1 MRRAIPTELTVVTAQ
16 SVARAHNMEMNL
28 TASLSYPLDKQ
39 GIATKATIYANLQ
52 RAPLVEHAV
61 KNGEGVLSVDG
72 PLVVATGKHTG
83 RSAKDKFIVRDAET
97 ENTVWWGKTN
107 AAMTPEH
114 FAALKADFLAA
125 VADKD
130 KLYVADLF
138 GGSQAEHRVNVRVIN
153 ELAWHSQFIRTLLVR
168 PTDAELEGFVPEY
181 TIIDLPSF
189 RADPARHGTRS
200 ETVIAV
206 NFTEKLILIG
216 GTSYAGEMKKS
227 VFGILNYLL
236 PVKGVMPMHCSANIG
251 PDGKTA
257 VFFGLSGTGKTTLSA
272 DASRTLIGD
281 DEHGWSDTAVFNFEG
296 GCYAKMIRLS
306 AEAEPEIF
314 ATTKRFGTV
323 LENVVIDPVTREID
337 LDDPSLAENSRG
349 SYPIDFIPNA
359 SEENLGPVPANLI
372 FLTADAYGVLPPIA
386 RLTPDQAMYHFL
398 SGYTARVAGTE
409 IGVTEPEATF
419 STCFGAPFMPRHPS
433 VYGNL
438 LKERIAKGGVKC
450 WLVNTGWSGGLA
462 TMEGIKRMPI
472 KATRALLNAALDG
485 SLNDAEFRE
494 DPNFGFEVPVAVDG
508 VDSKLLDPRGAW
520 ADGAAYDKTAQEL
533 VRKFIENFA
542 QFEDHV
548 DESVRKA
555 APIAV

>member
-1 MRRAIPTELTVVTAQ
+1 M
-16 SVARAHNMEMNL
+16 
-28 TASLSYPLDKQ
+28 TASLSVPLSAQ
-39 GIATKATIYANLQ
+39 GIQSGAELFANLGTS
-52 RAPLVEHAV
+52 ALVEHAV
-61 KNGEGVLSVDG
+61 ANGEGKLARHG
-72 PLVVATGKHTG
+72 ALVVETGAHTG

-97 ENTVWWGKTN
+97 ESTVHWGKVN
-107 AAMTPEH
+107 VPMTPEH
-114 FAALKADFLAA
+114 FAALKADFLEALGG
-125 VADKD
+125 KD

-138 GGSQAEHRVNVRVIN
+138 GGSQPEYRVNVRVIN
-153 ELAWHSQFIRTLLVR
+153 ELAWHNLFIRTLLVR
-168 PTDAELEGFVPEY
+168 PTAQELEGFAPEY

-189 RADPARHGTRS
+189 RADPERHGCRS
-200 ETVIAV
+200 ETVVAV

-216 GTSYAGEMKKS
+216 GTAYAGEMKKS

-236 PVKGVMPMHCSANIG
+236 PPQGVMPMHCSANIG

-314 ATTKRFGTV
+314 ATTRMFGSV
-323 LENVVIDPVTREID
+323 LENVVMDPETRE
-337 LDDPSLAENSRG
+337 LDFDDATLAENSRG
-349 SYPIDFIPNA
+349 AYPIEFIPNS
-359 SEENLGPVPANLI
+359 SEKNLGPVPANVVM
-372 FLTADAYGVLPPIA
+372 LTADAFGVLPPIA

-398 SGYTARVAGTE
+398 SGYTAKVAGTE

-438 LKERIAKGGVKC
+438 LKERIAKGGVQC
-450 WLVNTGWSGGLA
+450 WLLNTGWTGGKYGA
-462 TMEGIKRMPI
+462 GIRMPI

-485 SLNDAEFRE
+485 SLNNAEFRK
-494 DPNFGFEVPVAVDG
+494 DPNFGFDVPVAVEG
-508 VDSKLLDPRGAW
+508 VDSAILDPRSTW
-520 ADGAAYDKTAQEL
+520 ADKDEYDAAAAKL
-533 VRKFIENFA
+533 VQLFVDNFA
-542 QFEDHV
+542 AFEAHV
-548 DESVRKA
+548 DESVRQA
-555 APIAV
+555 APAA

>member
-1 MRRAIPTELTVVTAQ
+1 VRPQ
-16 SVARAHNMEMNL
+16 SSFGLA
-28 TASLSYPLDKQ
+28 DQ
-39 GIATKATIYANLQ
+39 GIDTNATVKWNLLT
-52 RAPLVEHAV
+52 APLVEEAV
-61 KNGEGVLSVDG
+61 RNGEGILAKDG
-72 PLVVATGKHTG
+72 PLVVKTGKHTG
-83 RSAKDKFIVRDAET
+83 RSASDKFIVRDAET
-97 ENTVWWGKTN
+97 EETVWWGKTN
-107 AAMTPEH
+107 VPMTQEH
-114 FAALKADFLAA
+114 FANLKDDFFAAL
-125 VADKD
+125 ADKQQ
-130 KLYVADLF
+130 LYVADLF
-138 GGSQAEHRVNVRVIN
+138 GGSQPEHRVNVRVVN
-153 ELAWHSQFIRTLLVR
+153 EFAWHNLFIRTLLVR
-168 PTDAELEGFVPEY
+168 PEASELGDFRPEY

-189 RADPARHGTRS
+189 KADPARHGSRS

-206 NFTEKLILIG
+206 NFSEKLVLIG
-216 GTSYAGEMKKS
+216 GTAYAGEMKKS

-251 PDGKTA
+251 SNGDTA

-296 GCYAKMIRLS
+296 GCYAKMINLS

-323 LENVVIDPVTREID
+323 LENVVIDETSREID
-337 LDDPSLAENSRG
+337 LDDNRLAENSRG

-359 SEENLGPVPANLI
+359 SEENLGPVPQNII
-372 FLTADAYGVLPPIA
+372 FLTADAYGVLPPIS

-409 IGVTEPEATF
+409 IGVTEPTATF

-438 LKERIAKGGVKC
+438 LKERIAKGGVTC
-450 WLVNTGWSGGLA
+450 WLVNTGWTGGKY
-462 TMEGIKRMPI
+462 GVGKRMPI

-485 SLNDAEFRE
+485 SLNAAEFRS
-494 DPNFGFEVPVAVDG
+494 DPNFGFEVPTVVAG
-508 VDSKLLDPRGAW
+508 VDSQILDPRATW
-520 ADGAAYDKTAQEL
+520 ADPLEYDATAAKL
-533 VRKFIENFA
+533 VKQFVDNFA

-548 DESVRKA
+548 DASVRSA
-555 APIAV
+555 ALTAA

>member
-1 MRRAIPTELTVVTAQ
+1 MSGSELHVP
-16 SVARAHNMEMNL
+16 
-28 TASLSYPLDKQ
+28 LSAQ
-39 GIATKATIYANLQ
+39 GIATGATVHANLGTS
-52 RAPLVEHAV
+52 ALVEHAV
-61 KNGEGVLSVDG
+61 RNGEGALAKDG
-72 PLVVATGKHTG
+72 PLVVETGKHTG

-107 AAMTPEH
+107 AAMTPAH

-125 VADKD
+125 LAEKPT
-130 KLYVADLF
+130 LYVADLF
-138 GGSQAEHRVNVRVIN
+138 GGSQPEHRVNVRVIN
-153 ELAWHSQFIRTLLVR
+153 ELAWHNLFIRTLLVR
-168 PTDAELEGFVPEY
+168 PTAAELAGFAPEY

-189 RADPARHGTRS
+189 RADPARHGCRT

-216 GTSYAGEMKKS
+216 GTKYAGEMKKS

-236 PVKGVMPMHCSANIG
+236 PAQGVMPMHCSANIG
-251 PDGKTA
+251 TDGKTA

-306 AEAEPEIF
+306 EEAEPEIF
-314 ATTKRFGTV
+314 ATSKRFGTV
-323 LENVVIDPVTREID
+323 LENVVMDPETRE
-337 LDDPSLAENSRG
+337 LDFDDASLAENSRG
-349 SYPIDFIPNA
+349 SYPLEFIPNTSA
-359 SEENLGPVPANLI
+359 ENLGSVPANI
-372 FLTADAYGVLPPIA
+372 IMLTADAYGVLPPIA

-438 LKERIAKGGVKC
+438 LKERIAKGQVTC
-450 WLVNTGWSGGLA
+450 WLVNTGWSGGMA

-485 SLNDAEFRE
+485 TLNDAAFRK
-494 DPNFGFEVPVAVDG
+494 DPNFGFEVPVSVAG

-520 ADGAAYDKTAQEL
+520 ADPVAYDKTAQTL
-533 VRKFIENFA
+533 VGQFIDNFA
-542 QFEDHV
+542 QFAEHV
-548 DESVRKA
+548 DEGVRQA
-555 APIAV
+555 APVAA